1 MFWILPRFGKIGV
14 RILQHRVL
22 IAMPKLFLEANIAR
36 DFMVLG
42 FRGPFRRILI
52 VGAVFHEST
61 SDNNSDETSL
71 VL

>member
-1 MFWILPRFGKIGV
+1 
-14 RILQHRVL
+14 
-22 IAMPKLFLEANIAR
+22 
-36 DFMVLG
+36 MVLG

-52 VGAVFHEST
+52 VGTVFHDST